1 MRESSSTLSTSVFD
15 QIKNEIIGGQL
26 PQGSKIV
33 ETELAKKFNISRGP
47 LREALHKLENINLIV
62 KKPHSSTQV
71 VTVDF
76 DLMKQVYQMRIVM
89 EGYAARL
96 AAENMTDK
104 EIQGLKDLLNTHKD
118 SIENAGGES
127 YIQKEGDVDFHY
139 YIFSKCGNE
148 LLANYLESKVYQLV
162 RMCRIRTSTMK
173 DRVALAYNEH
183 SKIVDAISNRD
194 GEFAEMLMRKH
205 ISGAWETIMKLQE
218 TQGDS

>member
-1 MRESSSTLSTSVFD
+1 M
-15 QIKNEIIGGQL
+15 
-26 PQGSKIV
+26 
-33 ETELAKKFNISRGP
+33 
-47 LREALHKLENINLIV
+47 
-62 KKPHSSTQV
+62 
-71 VTVDF
+71 
-76 DLMKQVYQMRIVM
+76 
-89 EGYAARL
+89 
-96 AAENMTDK
+96 
-104 EIQGLKDLLNTHKD
+104 LNTHQD

-205 ISGAWETIMKLQE
+205 ISGAWETIMKLQV